1 MYYPV
6 NPIQCLIQDCIDYL
20 INSLFDFDLPE
31 FEIDDN
37 KYEQKK
43 PPINNVF
50 SYKRNN
56 DDDDEFV
63 KVIII

>member
-1 MYYPV
+1 MYFTFLKLYIE
-6 NPIQCLIQDCIDYL
+6 NFLDYY
-20 INSLFDFDLPE
+20 FELPD

-37 KYEQKK
+37 DFEQKE